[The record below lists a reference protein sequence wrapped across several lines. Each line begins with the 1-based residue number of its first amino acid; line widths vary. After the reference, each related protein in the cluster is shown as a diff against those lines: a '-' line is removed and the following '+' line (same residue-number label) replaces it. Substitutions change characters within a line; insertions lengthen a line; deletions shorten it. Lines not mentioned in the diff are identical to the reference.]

1 MSKDNLLIKVYR
13 KMTSIDTLT
22 GLNNRYAL
30 NNALEEIRANPT
42 KVTVISIDMN
52 NLKMINDTL
61 GHAFGDKAIIEVGNY
76 LSENIP
82 NSKVYRIGG
91 DEFLVLSKDILDE
104 EEVLKLNLKEIY
116 IEEVL
121 EVMDITFSI
130 GMCIYDMVNVQSID
144 EAIIVSDMRMYE
156 NKERLK
162 SQRKKRYIFTR

>member
-1 MSKDNLLIKVYR
+1 MKIYQIPR
-13 KMTSIDTLT
+13 SI
-22 GLNNRYAL
+22 
-30 NNALEEIRANPT
+30 
-42 KVTVISIDMN
+42 
-52 NLKMINDTL
+52 
-61 GHAFGDKAIIEVGNY
+61 
-76 LSENIP
+76 
-82 NSKVYRIGG
+82 

-116 IEEVL
+116 IEEVS